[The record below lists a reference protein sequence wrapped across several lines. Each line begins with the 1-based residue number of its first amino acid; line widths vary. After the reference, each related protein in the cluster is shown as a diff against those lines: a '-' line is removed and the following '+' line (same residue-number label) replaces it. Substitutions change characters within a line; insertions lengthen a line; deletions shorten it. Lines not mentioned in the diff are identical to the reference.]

1 MRKTTFVVVGL
12 LCLGIAGGLW
22 AFRGA
27 RTPRAVAAPD
37 RLAKVVDEPRMKQAE
52 GAAGSQ
58 QQDVSNSPSG
68 VSAPTAAPATGDR
81 LMAKMAPPPEK
92 VSGKKVASSKPSVT
106 VQYGSGAASAP
117 SLGMSGAIGIGG
129 VGTKGRGGGLGMYG
143 AGPGGGGTSSI
154 GYGSGMGLGGAA
166 PKQRTVTIIQ
176 GQPMVSGNKRVVR
189 IDELEV
195 SGEGYQNYGVNPF
208 VDPKK
213 DRLSTFAVDV
223 DTASYTIARRKIVEG
238 SLPPKDSVRVEEFL
252 NYFHYSYAPP
262 LEHPLAVA
270 MDAAPSPL
278 NPGRH
283 LLRVGVQ
290 GKKLSVS
297 ERKPAHLT
305 FLVDVSGSMHS
316 PDKLPMVK
324 RSLRLLVDNL
334 KDGDTVA
341 LVTYAGGVKLVLPPT
356 GLENK
361 LAILSAIEEL
371 TPGGSTAMAS
381 GIELAYKQAMKTLDG
396 KSVSRVLI
404 LSDGDANVGATS
416 HEEILKQI
424 RGYVKEGVTLSTF
437 GFGMG
442 NYKDQMME
450 QLADRGNGNYF
461 YVDSLMQAR
470 RIFQEQLGGTLEVI
484 AQDVKLQVEFDPAQV
499 LRYRLVGYENRDVA
513 DEDFRNDKVDAG
525 EIGAGHT
532 VTALYE
538 LELAKDATGQGL
550 ATVRI
555 RAKKPRGEKADEAAY
570 EFPSTAL
577 SKRFEDA
584 SPDFRFATS
593 VMAAAEIFRQ
603 SPHASAWKYE
613 DVVKIAKGAS
623 PAGNAERQE
632 FVALLERARDI
643 VGKVASR

>member
-1 MRKTTFVVVGL
+1 MRKTTFVVMGL
-12 LCLGIAGGLW
+12 LLLGVAGALWALGVGGGLW
-22 AFRGA
+22 ALWREPA
-27 RTPRAVAAPD
+27 PKPRVEPERVAKAAVSEPEKAKAPESQLMGKKDPQAVAALPVAPQGD
-37 RLAKVVDEPRMKQAE
+37 AKAGKPVAE
-52 GAAGSQ
+52 AKK
-58 QQDVSNSPSG
+58 
-68 VSAPTAAPATGDR
+68 APAMLLG
-81 LMAKMAPPPEK
+81 K
-92 VSGKKVASSKPSVT
+92 VGTS
-106 VQYGSGAASAP
+106 YGSGAASAP
-117 SLGMSGAIGIGG
+117 QSGDSLGIGG
-129 VGTKGRGGGLGMYG
+129 LGVRGMGSGGGGGVAFGMGVGRGGG
-143 AGPGGGGTSSI
+143 
-154 GYGSGMGLGGAA
+154 AA
-166 PKQRTVTIIQ
+166 PVVRRSITIHQ
-176 GQPMVSGNKRVVR
+176 GQAMAQGNRSKRIVL
-189 IDELEV
+189 DELQV

-223 DTASYTIARRKIVEG
+223 DTASYTIARRKIIEG
-238 SLPPKDSVRVEEFL
+238 TLPPKDSVRVEEFL
-252 NYFHYSYAPP
+252 NYFHYAYAPP
-262 LEHPLAVA
+262 LEQPLAVS
-270 MDAAPSPL
+270 MDAAPSPFT
-278 NPGRH
+278 PGRH

-290 GKKLSVS
+290 GKKLSLS

-305 FLVDVSGSMHS
+305 FLVDVSGSMQS
-316 PDKLPMVK
+316 PDRLPMVK

-341 LVTYAGGVKLVLPPT
+341 LVTYAGGVKLALPPT

-361 LAILSAIEEL
+361 LAILSAIEDL
-371 TPGGSTAMAS
+371 NAGGSTAMAS

-404 LSDGDANVGATS
+404 LSDGDANVGPTS
-416 HEEILKQI
+416 HEKILEQI

-550 ATVRI
+550 ATVRV
-555 RAKKPRGEKADEAAY
+555 RAKKPRGETAGEAAY
-570 EFPSTAL
+570 EFPATAL
-577 SKRFEDA
+577 AKRFEDA
-584 SPDFRFATS
+584 SADFRFATS

-603 SPHASAWKYE
+603 SQHAASWNYE
-613 DVVKIAKGAS
+613 QVVKIAQGAS
-623 PAGNAERQE
+623 PAGNAERAE
-632 FVALLERARDI
+632 FVALLQRARDI